1 SLGVFGAA
9 CNAATFVMICTNE
22 VYKLSAYTLMANVAL
37 ADTITMAIAG
47 IACGCGILW
56 SDRVYSFTRDQYPFS
71 SAEILPN
78 STSSR
83 PRTYEHEVYVI
94 QFMISFLSIAA
105 WTAGVISYAIL
116 GLNRCI
122 AICYYGTKAKAF
134 NQVSVAIVLSL
145 CTWIIGAVAALLGTI
160 PEPIV
165 GVRRDM
171 WTVSFVTTEGKRPGL
186 FIACICI
193 IDCIGVGIQWICS
206 IMVLLRIRE
215 VKQRIYKNKLN
226 QNSANRFHKQN
237 LLPLPADSMSD
248 LCRNYTKMFQA
259 RLTFQF
265 FYPSLLCTVAT
276 FLYFFKPFF
285 HDFLRSW
292 QMILLHVMW
301 LCSHL
306 CNPFIYAYFNDRM
319 RHTYR
324 IMLSCSMLYYKLHQ
338 RRRNHLF
345 NTNRQNAIRR
355 SETHRWRSN
364 QTSSR
369 SSNFVR
375 SSLQIQSRE
384 FEQLC
389 EFIMRVNPLY
399 DSSEGWRE
407 SCDDESLKEASS
419 RENETNREL
428 SHSSKENREV
438 KSIVRNLGRRTAQ
451 SWARFTK
458 R

>member
-1 SLGVFGAA
+1 ML
-9 CNAATFVMICTNE
+9 CTNE

-37 ADTITMAIAG
+37 ADTITMTIAG
-47 IACGCGILW
+47 IACGCDILW
-56 SDRVYSFTRDQYPFS
+56 SDRVYSFTEDQYPFS

-78 STSSR
+78 STSAR
-83 PRTYEHEVYVI
+83 LRTYENETYLLLNNSKKNVYAMQEEVYVI

-105 WTAGVISYAIL
+105 WTAGVISYAML

-145 CTWIIGAVAALLGTI
+145 CTWMIGVVAALLGTI
-160 PEPIV
+160 PDPIV

-186 FIACICI
+186 FIASICI

-226 QNSANRFHKQN
+226 QGSANRFHK
-237 LLPLPADSMSD
+237 
-248 LCRNYTKMFQA
+248 QA

-265 FYPSLLCTVAT
+265 FFPSLLCTVST

-285 HDFLRSW
+285 HDFLKSW
-292 QMILLHVMW
+292 QMILLHVVW

-345 NTNRQNAIRR
+345 NTDRQNG
-355 SETHRWRSN
+355 
-364 QTSSR
+364 TSIGLFL
-369 SSNFVR
+369 SSF
-375 SSLQIQSRE
+375 QSRE

-407 SCDDESLKEASS
+407 SCDDESLEEVFFPSLSSS
-419 RENETNREL
+419 RSTQNQNSFL
-428 SHSSKENREV
+428 WFFQMPLH
-438 KSIVRNLGRRTAQ
+438 L
-451 SWARFTK
+451 
-458 R
+458 